1 MFDLSSEEMQ
11 AIKERAEM
19 RNTMR
24 KAFQKKIASPYRG
37 VNGYIVSALTFNL
50 AFVLGLAQGQAWL
63 ALRLAA
69 WLALRLAAWL
79 ALRLAAW
86 LGLAEPGGGL
96 GPTSRAA

>member
-37 VNGYIVSALTFNL
+37 VNGYIVSALTL
-50 AFVLGLAQGQAWL
+50 ALGLA
-63 ALRLAA
+63 RL
-69 WLALRLAAWL
+69 
-79 ALRLAAW
+79 W
-86 LGLAEPGGGL
+86 LGLGWLSLGGGGGL